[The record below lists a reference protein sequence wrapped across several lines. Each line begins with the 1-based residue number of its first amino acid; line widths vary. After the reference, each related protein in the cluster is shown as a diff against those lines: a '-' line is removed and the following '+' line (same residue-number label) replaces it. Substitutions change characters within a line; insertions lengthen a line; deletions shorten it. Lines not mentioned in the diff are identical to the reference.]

1 VRRMMVMAVVATA
14 SAAVM
19 SASASAAGWNCS
31 ATALSG
37 QPVGTPVTANVG
49 QTTCKAAS
57 GGANL
62 PALPIPLQANVMSAR
77 TTLDGPT
84 SQPAQQTAGATGE
97 VASLSVGVPSG
108 SAPIPTTTI
117 PVPGMGDVDI
127 TQALASLL
135 PPPPNPLVGVKLSSA
150 TASATCA
157 NGKPTLTGSS
167 KVLGLTVA
175 GQELPVDEAVT
186 QVVNA
191 IGGGT
196 IDPSQLTS
204 QPLPAPLNQIPLATL
219 QPLLDALP
227 PMAIPATVA
236 QIKVTPGSQTESN
249 GTLTQKGLQVFVALG
264 GQTVADLTLG
274 QASVSRGDVGCAQ
287 PVAAAQLA
295 CTTRKLALIDVLE
308 RNGYARLYGAADR
321 RFIGKRVSIVASW
334 SGKTVARP
342 TVGKDGTFLAKGK
355 LPPMAVRHSNRARYQ
370 AKIGEE
376 RSLRLKLFRRML
388 VTQLSSKS
396 GKVTIKGRV
405 VLPLGTPVQKI
416 TIKRRVSCTKN
427 VVVKSLRPD
436 SKGRFSITL
445 GGPPSG
451 QAAVY
456 RLATKVRKNMHN
468 RKLFPTFTLPRAV
481 ALRR

>member
-1 VRRMMVMAVVATA
+1 VRRMLWVVA
-14 SAAVM
+14 AAAVSLSVM

-31 ATALSG
+31 AAALSG

-77 TTLDGPT
+77 TTLDGPA
-84 SQPAQQTAGATGE
+84 SQPSQQTAGATGE
-97 VASLSVGVPSG
+97 VASLSIGVPSG

-117 PVPGMGDVDI
+117 PVPGMGNVDI
-127 TQALASLL
+127 TQALAGLL
-135 PPPPNPLVGVKLSSA
+135 PPPRNPLVGVKLSSA
-150 TASATCA
+150 TASASCA

-167 KVLGLTVA
+167 KVLSLTVA

-196 IDPSQLTS
+196 LDPSQLTS

-227 PMAIPATVA
+227 DMAIPPTVA
-236 QIKVTPGSQTESN
+236 QIKVTPGSQTRSN
-249 GTLTQKGLQVFVALG
+249 GTLTQKGLQIFVALG

-274 QASVSRGDVGCAQ
+274 TASVSQGDVGCSQ

-308 RNGYARLYGAADR
+308 RKGYA
-321 RFIGKRVSIVASW
+321 
-334 SGKTVARP
+334 P
-342 TVGKDGTFLAKGK
+342 
-355 LPPMAVRHSNRARYQ
+355 H
-370 AKIGEE
+370 
-376 RSLRLKLFRRML
+376 
-388 VTQLSSKS
+388 
-396 GKVTIKGRV
+396 
-405 VLPLGTPVQKI
+405 
-416 TIKRRVSCTKN
+416 
-427 VVVKSLRPD
+427 
-436 SKGRFSITL
+436 
-445 GGPPSG
+445 
-451 QAAVY
+451 
-456 RLATKVRKNMHN
+456 
-468 RKLFPTFTLPRAV
+468 
-481 ALRR
+481 